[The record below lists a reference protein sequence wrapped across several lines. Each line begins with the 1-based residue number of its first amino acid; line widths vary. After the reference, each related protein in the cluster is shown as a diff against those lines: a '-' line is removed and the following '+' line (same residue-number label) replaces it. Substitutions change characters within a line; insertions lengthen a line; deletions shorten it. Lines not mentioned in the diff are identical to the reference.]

1 MGPGRKPRRPVFSE
15 RGSYRENHRSASAL
29 CGRIDKSG
37 EIDFLFTVV
46 GKTKG
51 ILFIESILE
60 FPIQTSEDWF
70 PCLLKYIMTHLS
82 ESV

>member
-1 MGPGRKPRRPVFSE
+1 MGSAPVRPHI
-15 RGSYRENHRSASAL
+15 GLYRENHRSASAL

-51 ILFIESILE
+51 ILFIEPKLE

-70 PCLLKYIMTHLS
+70 L
-82 ESV
+82 